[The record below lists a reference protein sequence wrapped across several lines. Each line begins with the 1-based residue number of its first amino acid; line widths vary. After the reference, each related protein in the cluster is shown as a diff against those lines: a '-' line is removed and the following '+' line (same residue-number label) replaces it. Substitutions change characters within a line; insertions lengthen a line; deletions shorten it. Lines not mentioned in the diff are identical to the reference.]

1 LEEDVDFG
9 RAGEGRKKTRLAGKE
24 KKRRRAREKRAQG
37 EGFEWR
43 IRGDFIKR
51 EEK

>member
-1 LEEDVDFG
+1 LLQG
-9 RAGEGRKKTRLAGKE
+9 LREGRKKTGLAE

>member
-1 LEEDVDFG
+1 LEEDVGFG
-9 RAGEGRKKTRLAGKE
+9 WLGKEGRKLGWQE
-24 KKRRRAREKRAQG
+24 KKRRRAREKRAEG

>member
-24 KKRRRAREKRAQG
+24 KKKGQ
-37 EGFEWR
+37 
-43 IRGDFIKR
+43 R
-51 EEK
+51 EESPGRGV